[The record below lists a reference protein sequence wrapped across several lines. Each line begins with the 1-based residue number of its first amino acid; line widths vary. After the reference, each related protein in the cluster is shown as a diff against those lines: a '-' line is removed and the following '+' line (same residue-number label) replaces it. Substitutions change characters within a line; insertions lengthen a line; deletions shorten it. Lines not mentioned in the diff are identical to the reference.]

1 LQLILINTNEII
13 FKNNMYKARCISRN
27 NINKT
32 TRTEENWIVRKNEL
46 SKNLENIEEIYKIPK
61 IGVQN
66 TLKTNIEITNKINL
80 INS

>member
-1 LQLILINTNEII
+1 
-13 FKNNMYKARCISRN
+13 MYKARFISRN